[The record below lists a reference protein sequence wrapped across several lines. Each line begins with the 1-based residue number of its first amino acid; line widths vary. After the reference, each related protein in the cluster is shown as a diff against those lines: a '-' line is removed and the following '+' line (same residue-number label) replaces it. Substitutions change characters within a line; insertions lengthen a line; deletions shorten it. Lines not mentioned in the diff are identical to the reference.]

1 MHNLIK
7 ISMVVVFTALFFSVA
22 AQQDNRKPN
31 IVLIFSDDVGW
42 TGLSCFGSKYYETPN
57 IDKLAAGG
65 MEFTH
70 GYAAACVCAPSRA
83 ALMSGQYSS
92 RNGTLRVSDV
102 PKRVNKPW
110 LYKAIQPENL
120 PFSEDIETVAE
131 ALKQGGYVTG
141 MFGKWHINP
150 GMPGV
155 HGFDHWIESAGKHFD
170 FHTSPEYEIKPGTYL
185 SDFMADHAIEFIE
198 NNKDRPFF
206 LYLPDFLVHKPHEAK
221 EKLIKKYEK
230 KEPVGGHHDPTYAAM
245 TESLDFTVGRIFHT
259 LDSLGLLDNTLIVFT
274 SDNGASART
283 NPDGTVK
290 KNSFTSNVPLRD
302 GKGLMYEGGIR
313 VPYIFYWKGK
323 IKPGTVNEN
332 PVTGIDL
339 YPTFLDIAGIPKP
352 KGQVL
357 DGTSIAKCLFDPDYK
372 MPVRPL
378 FWHYPNY
385 GPASMKNGKVHYA
398 YIPTDVLI
406 LGDYKLLEFY
416 HDKIDHVE
424 LYNLKDDISE
434 LHDLSKKMPEKVKEM
449 QEILHRLQKESNARM
464 PVPNPEYDPNHK
476 DTGAKATKKKKKK

>member
-1 MHNLIK
+1 MFNLLK
-7 ISMVVVFTALFFSVA
+7 ILMVAVFTALFYSFA
-22 AQQDNRKPN
+22 AQQDKQKPN

-42 TGLSCFGSKYYETPN
+42 TGLSCFGCKYYETPN
-57 IDKLAAGG
+57 IDKLASDG
-65 MEFTH
+65 MKFTH
-70 GYAAACVCAPSRA
+70 GYAAATVCAPSRV

-102 PKRVNKPW
+102 PKP
-110 LYKAIQPENL
+110 
-120 PFSEDIETVAE
+120 
-131 ALKQGGYVTG
+131 
-141 MFGKWHINP
+141 
-150 GMPGV
+150 
-155 HGFDHWIESAGKHFD
+155 
-170 FHTSPEYEIKPGTYL
+170 
-185 SDFMADHAIEFIE
+185 
-198 NNKDRPFF
+198 
-206 LYLPDFLVHKPHEAK
+206 
-221 EKLIKKYEK
+221 
-230 KEPVGGHHDPTYAAM
+230 YAAM

-259 LDSLGLLDNTLIVFT
+259 LDSLGLWDNTLIVFT

-283 NPDGTVK
+283 NPDGTIK
-290 KNSFTSNVPLRD
+290 KNCFTSNVPLRD

-339 YPTFLDIAGIPKP
+339 YPTFLDVAGIPKP
-352 KGQVL
+352 EGQVP

-385 GPASMKNGKVHYA
+385 GPTSVKNGKVHYA

-424 LYNLKDDISE
+424 LYNLKDDIGE
-434 LHDLSKKMPEKVKEM
+434 LHDPSKEMPEKVKEM
-449 QEILHRLQKESNARM
+449 QAILHRLQKESNASM
-464 PVPNPEYDPNHK
+464 PVPNPAYDPNHK
-476 DTGAKATKKKKKK
+476 DTSTKATKNKKKK